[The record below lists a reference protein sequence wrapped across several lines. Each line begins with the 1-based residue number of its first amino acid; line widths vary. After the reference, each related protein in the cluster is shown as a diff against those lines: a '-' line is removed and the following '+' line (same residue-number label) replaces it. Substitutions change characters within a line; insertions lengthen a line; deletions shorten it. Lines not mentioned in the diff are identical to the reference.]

1 LKKKIIDPFT
11 RKEWYDIKAPSMFSN
26 RQVGKT
32 LVNRT
37 QGLRSAEDGLKGRVL
52 EMSLGDLHAKC
63 EESAFRKFRL
73 RVDEIQGKV
82 CLTNFHGMSLTQD
95 KFRSMVKKWQSLIE
109 CYTDVKTADGY
120 LIRLFCIAFTKR
132 RPKQVKKTCYAQAAQ
147 IRAIRK
153 RMFEIISR
161 EVTPC
166 ELKDVVGKLIPDS
179 IGKEIEKSCSA
190 IFPLQ
195 NVAIHKV
202 KVLKMPK
209 YDVQKLLELHT
220 EGIVTEEVGKR
231 IERSAD
237 ATFVEPIPSD
247 SV

>member
-1 LKKKIIDPFT
+1 
-11 RKEWYDIKAPSMFSN
+11 
-26 RQVGKT
+26 
-32 LVNRT
+32 
-37 QGLRSAEDGLKGRVL
+37 
-52 EMSLGDLHAKC
+52 
-63 EESAFRKFRL
+63 
-73 RVDEIQGKV
+73 
-82 CLTNFHGMSLTQD
+82 
-95 KFRSMVKKWQSLIE
+95 
-109 CYTDVKTADGY
+109 
-120 LIRLFCIAFTKR
+120 
-132 RPKQVKKTCYAQAAQ
+132 
-147 IRAIRK
+147 
-153 RMFEIISR
+153 MFEIIAR
-161 EVTPC
+161 EVSSC
-166 ELKDVVGKLIPDS
+166 DLKDVVGKLIPDS

-220 EGIVTEEVGKR
+220 EGGIISEEAGKR